1 MTPDRLIRFAV
12 QLSEAP
18 SGEDWTRLAR
28 RMESLGYSAISMPD
42 HLWAQFA
49 PIPALAAVAVA
60 TSHPRI
66 TMAVLANDFRNPVM
80 LAKEAA
86 TLDVLSGG
94 RLDLGMGAG
103 WREEEYRQAGI
114 TFDRPSTRIAR
125 LVEAVTIIK
134 RLLEGECV
142 TFHGEY
148 YDVDNYQLT
157 PSPVQRPRPRLVL
170 GGGAPV
176 MLRTAARH
184 ADIVS
189 IATDNRHR
197 TGSGQNGN
205 ATLAAV
211 EQATR
216 WIAEAASD
224 RAGSLELN
232 LRVLHVNIGAD
243 RSAAAAES
251 AAAFGL
257 PADEIARSPFCAV
270 GTADQVADHFRSIRD
285 RLEISY
291 FTVSASAAEVLAPV
305 VARLTGT

>member
-1 MTPDRLIRFAV
+1 MACSRLIRFAV

-28 RMESLGYSAISMPD
+28 RMESLGYSGISMPD
-42 HLWAQFA
+42 HLWAQLA

-60 TSHPRI
+60 TSRPRI
-66 TMAVLANDFRNPVM
+66 TMAVLANDFRNPVL

-114 TFDRPSTRIAR
+114 RFDRPSTRIAR

-142 TFHGEY
+142 TFHGEH

-157 PSPVQRPRPRLVL
+157 PVPVQRPRPRIML

-176 MLRTAARH
+176 MLAAAARH

-197 TGSGQNGN
+197 TGRGQNAN

-216 WIAEAASD
+216 WIAEAAPD
-224 RAGSLELN
+224 QTGHLELN
-232 LRVLHVNIGAD
+232 IRVLHINIGAD
-243 RSAAAAES
+243 GPAVAAQSAS
-251 AAAFGL
+251 TFGL
-257 PADEIARSPFCAV
+257 PADEVARSPFCAV
-270 GTADQVADHFRSIRD
+270 GTERQVADHFRSVRD
-285 RLEISY
+285 RLGISY
-291 FTVSASAAEVLAPV
+291 FTVSASAAEALAPV